1 MSEPC
6 DLVAE
11 RVALGEP
18 LGELAEHAASC
29 PKCRRLAALPAEI
42 GAVHKDIDAGL
53 GFTARMTIGAQQRFA
68 ARRRNRRVAVGAA
81 AAVAVAAGTV
91 LVVTRTPA
99 GEPVAE
105 QPPAPAMEHRQ
116 PQPQPDEP
124 KPGQPDPDLEALV
137 QMSRAEH
144 AMDTSARWGEITQP
158 LAPYKTLV
166 KGITP

>member
-1 MSEPC
+1 MSDPC

-18 LGELAEHAASC
+18 LGDLAEHAASC

-42 GAVHKDIDAGL
+42 GAAHKEIDAGL

-68 ARRRNRRVAVGAA
+68 ARRRTRRVAVGAA
-81 AAVAVAAGTV
+81 AAVAVAAGAV
-91 LVVTRTPA
+91 IVVTRAPS
-99 GEPVAE
+99 GEPVAV
-105 QPPAPAMEHRQ
+105 QPPPAMEHRQ
-116 PQPQPDEP
+116 PQPEPQPGESD
-124 KPGQPDPDLEALV
+124 QDLEDLV
-137 QMSRAEH
+137 KLSRAEH
-144 AMDTSARWGEITQP
+144 AMDTSARWGEITEP